1 MSPTAYTLFDT
12 ELGKCGIAWK
22 EPGRSNEDPLV
33 IGFQLPEATAQ
44 LTEARIAGRWKAN
57 RDGDHSGAD

>member
-1 MSPTAYTLFDT
+1 MSRTAYTLFDT

-44 LTEARIAGRWKAN
+44 LTEA
-57 RDGDHSGAD
+57 